1 MAVRATRKGRPAVL
15 FIDDSGWDC
24 FFQLAAGIKKAGIRT
39 VRITRSSQS
48 RATSRL
54 FFDRTLHLG
63 GDVSDPIDL
72 PGILEGEHIID
83 VQTTEA
89 MAVAAGKAFTLLPPS
104 RRTEAWNQRA
114 AGTDKLLVSQR
125 LREVGLDVPR
135 VLSGLDADAGRI
147 VRELGLPVVRKLRV
161 GSGGEGISI
170 VDTREELDALLAEEP
185 PSDRY
190 FFEQF
195 IEGAELQIGGVFG
208 GRENVVVTYE
218 TLQRRGAH
226 QPACRIRVIDD
237 PGLEETGRAV
247 AEALGI
253 SGFMNVNL
261 IRDADGREWIH
272 DVNPR
277 VFGSFMAFR
286 RVGVDFQRAYLNW
299 LFDASRRG
307 PCLATD
313 GSSITVFPAAYR
325 EELQVGRP
333 GAIAGFLRVAY
344 PYVRWAGLRYVAYEL
359 GRQLLHEIEHR
370 PDPNQGA
377 AVGHNFRWVRK
388 GEGSEGL
395 GVLQPRHR

>member
-1 MAVRATRKGRPAVL
+1 MTCRPPRR
-15 FIDDSGWDC
+15 WRC
-24 FFQLAAGIKKAGIRT
+24 
-39 VRITRSSQS
+39 
-48 RATSRL
+48 
-54 FFDRTLHLG
+54 
-63 GDVSDPIDL
+63 
-72 PGILEGEHIID
+72 
-83 VQTTEA
+83 
-89 MAVAAGKAFTLLPPS
+89 AAGKAFTSLPPS
-104 RRTEAWNQRA
+104 LRTEAWNQRA

-161 GSGGEGISI
+161 GSGGEGMSI
-170 VDTREELDALLAEEP
+170 VDAREELDALLAEGP

-286 RVGVDFQRAYLNW
+286 RVGVDFQRRTSVGSSMLLAVAPVSPRTVR
-299 LFDASRRG
+299 ASRSFPPPTGRSYRWAG
-307 PCLATD
+307 RAPSP
-313 GSSITVFPAAYR
+313 GSC
-325 EELQVGRP
+325 
-333 GAIAGFLRVAY
+333 RVAY

>member
-1 MAVRATRKGRPAVL
+1 M
-15 FIDDSGWDC
+15 
-24 FFQLAAGIKKAGIRT
+24 
-39 VRITRSSQS
+39 
-48 RATSRL
+48 
-54 FFDRTLHLG
+54 
-63 GDVSDPIDL
+63 
-72 PGILEGEHIID
+72 
-83 VQTTEA
+83 
-89 MAVAAGKAFTLLPPS
+89 
-104 RRTEAWNQRA
+104 
-114 AGTDKLLVSQR
+114 
-125 LREVGLDVPR
+125 
-135 VLSGLDADAGRI
+135 
-147 VRELGLPVVRKLRV
+147 
-161 GSGGEGISI
+161 
-170 VDTREELDALLAEEP
+170 
-185 PSDRY
+185 
-190 FFEQF
+190 
-195 IEGAELQIGGVFG
+195 
-208 GRENVVVTYE
+208 TYE

-261 IRDADGREWIH
+261 IRDVDGREWIH

-307 PCLATD
+307 AFLATD
-313 GSSITVFPAAYR
+313 DSSITVFPAAYR

-370 PDPNQGA
+370 PDPN
-377 AVGHNFRWVRK
+377 
-388 GEGSEGL
+388 
-395 GVLQPRHR
+395 